1 MRVETMTD
9 ADDAA
14 AIRQRQ
20 NAIAEEMAS
29 LEFYK
34 SQNEEA
40 LRRALAKDKAIRH
53 QSKYTNKDTTRVSP
67 PARERE
73 GGWWGPHFPSARWG
87 EGRVRMGCV

>member
-1 MRVETMTD
+1 MTD

-67 PARERE
+67 PARERGE
-73 GGWWGPHFPSARWG
+73 AGGDHTSLQRGGAKG
-87 EGRVRMGCV
+87 ESGWLVYDLAV